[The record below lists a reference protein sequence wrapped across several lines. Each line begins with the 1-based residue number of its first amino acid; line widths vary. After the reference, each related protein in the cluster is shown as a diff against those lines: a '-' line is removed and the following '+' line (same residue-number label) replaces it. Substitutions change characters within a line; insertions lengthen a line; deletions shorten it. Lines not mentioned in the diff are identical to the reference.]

1 MNKKRS
7 DYSLPPKSKK
17 YIARLVSVH
26 YMPMEST
33 STSLVRKEM
42 EKMMDDIYDRFPSN
56 HKREYFVA
64 DVYEEKWK
72 QKNMLLD

>member
-1 MNKKRS
+1 VEIKRNKLINKQ
-7 DYSLPPKSKK
+7 DYSLPPKQKK

-26 YMPMEST
+26 YMPVQST

-42 EKMMDDIYDRFPSN
+42 QKMMDDIYEKFPSN

-64 DVYEEKWK
+64 DVYEEE
-72 QKNMLLD
+72 